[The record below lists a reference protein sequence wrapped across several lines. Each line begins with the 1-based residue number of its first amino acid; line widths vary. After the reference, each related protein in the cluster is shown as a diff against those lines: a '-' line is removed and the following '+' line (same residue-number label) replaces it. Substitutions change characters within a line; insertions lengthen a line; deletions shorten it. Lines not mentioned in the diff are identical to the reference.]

1 MTVKPVPEGFHT
13 ITPYIVVPGLG
24 KLIEFLKAAF
34 DAEVIECMSAPDG
47 SIAHAEARI
56 GDSMVMMGE
65 PRGEFKPLPAG
76 LYLYVP
82 DCDAV
87 FARALAAGG
96 ESISEP
102 ADMFYGDR
110 QGGVRD
116 PAGNT
121 WWIATRKEN
130 LSHEEILQRSKEFFK
145 EQGGG

>member
-1 MTVKPVPEGFHT
+1 MTVKPVPEGYHT
-13 ITPYIVVPGLG
+13 ITPYLVMPGLG
-24 KLIEFLKAAF
+24 KLIEFLKQAF
-34 DAEVIECMSAPDG
+34 DAEVIECMSGPDG

-65 PRGEFKPLPAG
+65 PRDERKPTPAAF
-76 LYLYVP
+76 YVYVP

-87 FARALAAGG
+87 YRKALAAGG
-96 ESISEP
+96 ESVSEP

-110 QGGVRD
+110 HGGVRD
-116 PAGNT
+116 PLGNT

-130 LSHEEILQRSKEFFK
+130 LTKEEILERQAEFLK